1 MQCQLR
7 VLPQAGRELTWWEK
21 LLSRARQRGHY
32 IRHVVHKLWG
42 DPVLAVGKLGG
53 ALGLVGRE
61 ASSETDHPFEST
73 LGLSP
78 GDSVRVKS
86 RAEILA
92 TLDEQGRCEGLG
104 YMSAEQDRYCGGT
117 YEVLKRVE
125 LFFDE
130 RTQKMLKVKNTVLL
144 DKVYCEPELH
154 GDPRIAGCQRM
165 CFLFWKEAWLERVDP
180 EVQGDP

>member
-7 VLPQAGRELTWWEK
+7 VLPQAGRELTWWERV
-21 LLSRARQRGHY
+21 LSRARQRGHY
-32 IRHVVHKLWG
+32 IRHVANRLRD
-42 DPVLAVGKLGG
+42 DPMLVVGKLRGV
-53 ALGLVGRE
+53 LGLAGRE
-61 ASSETDHPFEST
+61 VPAETRDSVKSN

-78 GDSVRVKS
+78 GDSVRIKS
-86 RAEILA
+86 REEILA
-92 TLDEQGRCEGLG
+92 TLDEDGRCEGLG
-104 YMSAEQDRYCGGT
+104 YMSSEQDRYCGGT
-117 YEVLKRVE
+117 YKVLKRVE

-165 CFLFWKEAWLERVDP
+165 CFLFWKEAWLERVDA
-180 EVQGDP
+180 EAKGDK